1 LIEHIWTVL
10 CSSVITSRETN
21 NVSLIEVTEE
31 LKVDVGMGG
40 DKKIADQ
47 SVVSLAVN
55 LILVSLWSR
64 MEDNKPIV
72 GTAKDILLTPSGK
85 TLGEHEFKINLSDHM
100 RMRTMRNLI
109 HLPIPLK
116 ESGKYRFR
124 TELLDEENKTWK
136 AVSNIP
142 LIINIISTKTT

>member
-1 LIEHIWTVL
+1 LIEHIWTIL
-10 CSSVITSRETN
+10 CSRVITSRETN

-31 LKVDVGMGG
+31 LKLDVGTEG
-40 DKKIADQ
+40 DKESTDQ
-47 SVVSLAVN
+47 SVIPLPVSLV
-55 LILVSLWSR
+55 LVSLWSR

-72 GTAKDILLTPSGK
+72 GTAKDIMLTPSGK
-85 TLGEHEFKINLSDHM
+85 TLGEHEFKIDLSDHM

-109 HLPIPLK
+109 NLPIPVK

-124 TELLDEENKTWK
+124 TELLAEETKTWK

-142 LIINIISTKTT
+142 LIINTKII

>member
-1 LIEHIWTVL
+1 MIEHIWTIL
-10 CSSVITSRETN
+10 CSRVITSRETN

-31 LKVDVGMGG
+31 LGLDVGMEG
-40 DKKIADQ
+40 DKESTDR
-47 SVVSLAVN
+47 SVIPLPFS

-64 MEDNKPIV
+64 MEDDKPIV

-85 TLGEHEFKINLSDHM
+85 TLGEQEFKVNLSDHV

-109 HLPIPLK
+109 HLPIPVK

-142 LIINIISTKTT
+142 LIINTKMI

>member
-10 CSSVITSRETN
+10 CSRVITSRETN

-31 LKVDVGMGG
+31 LGLDVGMEG
-40 DKKIADQ
+40 DKKITDQ
-47 SVVSLAVN
+47 SVIPLPLS

-64 MEDNKPIV
+64 MEDDKPIV

-85 TLGEHEFKINLSDHM
+85 TLGEQEFKINLSDHM
-100 RMRTMRNLI
+100 RMRTMRNFI
-109 HLPIPLK
+109 HLPIPVK

-136 AVSNIP
+136 AASNIP
-142 LIINIISTKTT
+142 LIINTKMI